1 MAQKEPILVIMA
13 AGMGSRYGG
22 LKQMDPVGAH
32 GEIIIDYS
40 LFDARRAGFKRVC
53 FIIKHEI
60 EADFK
65 AIVGNHIEKYF
76 EVSYA
81 FQQLDCLPEGF
92 VTPEGRVK
100 PFGTAHAVLCAAPF
114 LDAPFAAINADDYYG
129 KTALKKIYDF
139 LATAQDGE
147 KYAYC
152 MVAYNMG
159 NTVTEN
165 GSVARGICETDAEG
179 FLTCVTERTRIEQ
192 YEGGIHYLDDDGESW
207 VDVAADTPVSM
218 NMWGFTG
225 GFMDELKA
233 QFPVFL
239 TETMPKNPEKAEMFL
254 PSAVSKLIDDGK
266 ATVKVLRTAD
276 KWYGVTY
283 AADKPTVIA
292 ALQALTQQ
300 GLYPDG
306 LWG

>member
-1 MAQKEPILVIMA
+1 MSTKEPILVIMA

-65 AIVGNHIEKYF
+65 ALVGRRMEKYF

-92 VTPEGRVK
+92 TVPEGRVK
-100 PFGTAHAVLCAAPF
+100 PLGTAHAVLCAAPF

-129 KTALKKIYDF
+129 PSAFETIYQFLKNSEETAPAHYAMVGYLLK
-139 LATAQDGE
+139 
-147 KYAYC
+147 
-152 MVAYNMG
+152 

-165 GSVARGICETDAEG
+165 GHVARGVCVTDENDH
-179 FLTCVTERTRIEQ
+179 LVSVTERTHIITSCDGPLFTLDGVH
-192 YEGGIHYLDDDGESW
+192 YERLPE
-207 VDVAADTPVSM
+207 DTIVSM
-218 NMWGFTG
+218 NLWGFTQSFVQALRD
-225 GFMDELKA
+225 GFPAFLEKGFAENPLKC
-233 QFPVFL
+233 
-239 TETMPKNPEKAEMFL
+239 EYFL
-254 PSAVSKLIDDGK
+254 PSVVTGQLESGAAD
-266 ATVKVLRTAD
+266 VKVLASHD

-283 AADKPTVIA
+283 RADKPVVTA
-292 ALQALTQQ
+292 AVTRMAEE
-300 GLYPDG
+300 GLYPVP
-306 LWG
+306 LWA

>member
-1 MAQKEPILVIMA
+1 MNKPTLVIMA
-13 AGMGSRYGG
+13 AGLGSRFGG
-22 LKQMDPVGAH
+22 CKQITPVDDAGH
-32 GEIIIDYS
+32 VIIDFS
-40 LFDARRAGFKRVC
+40 IFDAIRAGFGKVVC
-53 FIIKHEI
+53 IIKPDM
-60 EADFK
+60 EADFRA
-65 AIVGNHIEKYF
+65 AIGDRIAPFVDL
-76 EVSYA
+76 VYA
-81 FQQLDCLPEGF
+81 YQSIDMLPEGYA
-92 VTPEGRVK
+92 VPEGRTK
-100 PFGTAHAVLCAAPF
+100 PWGTGHAVLCAA
-114 LDAPFAAINADDYYG
+114 DAVDGAPFAAINADDYYG
-129 KTALKKIYDF
+129 KTALKKIYTF
-139 LATAQDGE
+139 LESAQDTD

-192 YEGGIHYLDDDGESW
+192 YEGGIHYIGDDGESW

-225 GFMDELKA
+225 SFMEELKA
-233 QFPVFL
+233 EFPRFL
-239 TETMPKNPEKAEMFL
+239 TNLMPKNPEKAEMFL
-254 PSAVSKLIDDGK
+254 PSAVSKLIDEGK

>member
-1 MAQKEPILVIMA
+1 MSTKEPILVIMA

-65 AIVGNHIEKYF
+65 ALVGRRMEKYF

-92 VTPEGRVK
+92 TVPEGRVK
-100 PFGTAHAVLCAAPF
+100 PLGTAHAVLCAAPF

-129 KTALKKIYDF
+129 PSAFETIYHFLKNSEETAPAHYAMVGYLLK
-139 LATAQDGE
+139 
-147 KYAYC
+147 
-152 MVAYNMG
+152 

-165 GSVARGICETDAEG
+165 GHVARGVCVTDENDH
-179 FLTCVTERTRIEQ
+179 LVSVTERTHIITSCDGPLFTLDGVH
-192 YEGGIHYLDDDGESW
+192 YERLPE
-207 VDVAADTPVSM
+207 DTIVSM
-218 NMWGFTG
+218 NLWGFTQSFVQALRD
-225 GFMDELKA
+225 GFPAFLEKGFAENPLKC
-233 QFPVFL
+233 
-239 TETMPKNPEKAEMFL
+239 EYFL
-254 PSAVSKLIDDGK
+254 PSVVTGQLESGAAD
-266 ATVKVLRTAD
+266 VKVLASHD

-283 AADKPTVIA
+283 RADKPVVTA
-292 ALQALTQQ
+292 AVTRMAEE
-300 GLYPDG
+300 GLYPVP
-306 LWG
+306 LWA

>member
-60 EADFK
+60 EEDFK

-92 VTPEGRVK
+92 TAPEGRVK

-129 KTALKKIYDF
+129 PAAFETIYNFLKNSEETTP
-139 LATAQDGE
+139 AH
-147 KYAYC
+147 YA
-152 MVAYNMG
+152 MVGYLLK

-165 GSVARGICETDAEG
+165 GHVARGVCETDETG
-179 FLTCVTERTRIEQ
+179 HLKSVTERTHIITSCDGPLFTLDEVH
-192 YEGGIHYLDDDGESW
+192 YERLPE
-207 VDVAADTPVSM
+207 DTIVSM
-218 NMWGFTG
+218 NLWGFTQSFVDALRD
-225 GFMDELKA
+225 GFPAFLEKGFAENPLKC
-233 QFPVFL
+233 
-239 TETMPKNPEKAEMFL
+239 EYFL
-254 PSAVSKLIDDGK
+254 PSVVTSQLQAGAAD
-266 ATVKVLRTAD
+266 VKVLASHD

-283 AADKPTVIA
+283 RADKPVVTA
-292 ALQALTQQ
+292 ALARMTEE
-300 GLYPDG
+300 GLYPVP
-306 LWG
+306 LWA